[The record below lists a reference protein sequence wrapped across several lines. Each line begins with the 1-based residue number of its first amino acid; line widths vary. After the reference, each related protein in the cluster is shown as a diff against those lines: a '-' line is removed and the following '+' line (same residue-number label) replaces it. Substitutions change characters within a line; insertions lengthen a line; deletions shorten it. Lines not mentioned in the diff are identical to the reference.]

1 MRALAIPTALAG
13 LIIMW
18 ACLAPA
24 EKAESTTKAAS
35 RIVITPD
42 ADHSETDASATNG
55 SEQGSPVVAGRSEA
69 DWKAFIEL
77 QKAEVAAISTQLQRV
92 REESASAVNDLLVRR
107 QANSTL
113 TWRGRI
119 AELKAAQSLT
129 DSRFQ
134 EWQDRDLELH
144 ESVARFEELSKALA
158 GQQEHPDT
166 AASLIGKAALKC
178 RTASDSYRDAG
189 TLWARAVQSECQL
202 TKTGRP
208 QSNQTETENDADF
221 NLVPATTK
229 TAAAI
234 GQQAMRFADCGASTM
249 DGYQDTV
256 RFTRRVRTLKVVGPL
271 HKVDSLSSA
280 NLKLYADVKQVANSL
295 TKDPDI
301 SAERLAFL
309 NNKLKTLK
317 DQIARNT
324 KELDAAQK
332 TVRISYPCSSGTCS
346 R

>member
-55 SEQGSPVVAGRSEA
+55 SEQGSPIVAGRSEA

-144 ESVARFEELSKALA
+144 ESVARFEELSKALS

-178 RTASDSYRDAG
+178 LTASDSYRDAG
-189 TLWARAVQSECQL
+189 TLWAQAVQSECQL
-202 TKTGRP
+202 TKAGKPGSAAT
-208 QSNQTETENDADF
+208 DADVE
-221 NLVPATTK
+221 LDLIPATTK

-234 GQQAMRFADCGASTM
+234 GQQAMRFAECGASRM
-249 DGYQDTV
+249 ESHQDTV
-256 RFTRRVRTLKVVGPL
+256 RFTRRVRTLTVVGPL
-271 HKVDSLSSA
+271 HKVDSLSNA

-332 TVRISYPCSSGTCS
+332 TVRISYPCSSGTCA

>member
-13 LIIMW
+13 LIITW

-24 EKAESTTKAAS
+24 EKAESTTKVAS
-35 RIVITPD
+35 PIVITRDDYSEAD
-42 ADHSETDASATNG
+42 AGAADAP
-55 SEQGSPVVAGRSEA
+55 EQGSPIVAGRSEA
-69 DWKAFIEL
+69 DWKSFIEL

-92 REESASAVNDLLVRR
+92 REESASAVNDLLLRR

-144 ESVARFEELSKALA
+144 ESVERFEELSKALS

-178 RTASDSYRDAG
+178 LTASGSYREAG
-189 TLWARAVQSECQL
+189 TLWSQAVQSECQL
-202 TKTGRP
+202 TKAGKPNSGPT
-208 QSNQTETENDADF
+208 DADVDID
-221 NLVPATTK
+221 LVPATTK

-234 GQQAMRFADCGASTM
+234 GQQAMRFAECGTSRM
-249 DGYQDTV
+249 ESHQDTV

-280 NLKLYADVKQVANSL
+280 NLKLYADVRQVANSL

-301 SAERLAFL
+301 SSDRLAFL

-317 DQIARNT
+317 DQIAKNT
-324 KELDAAQK
+324 KELDAARK
-332 TVRISYPCSSGTCS
+332 TVRIYSPCASGTCS
-346 R
+346 K

>member
-13 LIIMW
+13 LIITW

-24 EKAESTTKAAS
+24 DKAESTTPAKS
-35 RIVITPD
+35 PIVIRPD
-42 ADHSETDASATNG
+42 ADQSSIDAPVADG
-55 SEQGSPVVAGRSEA
+55 SEQGSPTATPGSEA

-92 REESASAVNDLLVRR
+92 REESASAVNDLLIRR

-144 ESVARFEELSKALA
+144 ESVARFEELSKALS
-158 GQQEHPDT
+158 GEQEHPDT

-178 RTASDSYRDAG
+178 LTASDSYRAAG
-189 TLWARAVQSECQL
+189 TLWSQAVQSECQL
-202 TKTGRP
+202 TKTGR
-208 QSNQTETENDADF
+208 QSNQMETDNDADF
-221 NLVPATTK
+221 KLVPATTK

-234 GQQAMRFADCGASTM
+234 GQQAMRFAECGASKM

-271 HKVDSLSSA
+271 HKVDSLSNA

-301 SAERLAFL
+301 SSERLAFL

-332 TVRISYPCSSGTCS
+332 TVRISYPCSSGTCA